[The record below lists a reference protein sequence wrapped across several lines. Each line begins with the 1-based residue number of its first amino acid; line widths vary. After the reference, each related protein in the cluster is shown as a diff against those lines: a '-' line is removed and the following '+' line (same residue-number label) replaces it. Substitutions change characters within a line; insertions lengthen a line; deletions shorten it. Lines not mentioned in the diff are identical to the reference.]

1 MGHLPEAGIAGR
13 PAGPRDPSGPSAA
26 TARSATGWRHGT
38 PPPHIHAPPSPP
50 PKSDLRHQSWTDPDT
65 SRLRSLGRVPQSLLV
80 ASDGR
85 AADGKVEAESRGRA
99 PAGTVGVPAK
109 SRCAAERGIA
119 ERSLRPRR

>member
-13 PAGPRDPSGPSAA
+13 PAGPRDPSGRSAA
-26 TARSATGWRHGT
+26 TARSATGRRHGT

-85 AADGKVEAESRGRA
+85 AADGEVKDESCGRA
-99 PAGTVGVPAK
+99 AAETAGVPSISPPIRRPGK
-109 SRCAAERGIA
+109 IA
-119 ERSLRPRR
+119 LRS

>member
-26 TARSATGWRHGT
+26 TARSATGRRHGT

-85 AADGKVEAESRGRA
+85 ATDGLVEAESCGRA
-99 PAGTVGVPAK
+99 TAGRPGFPAR
-109 SRCAAERGIA
+109 SRSDPGAREIALLRG
-119 ERSLRPRR
+119 